1 MDSSLFR
8 LSLHHAKA
16 ICIFKLNLI
25 QMQKQIYFV
34 NYQVFTLIV
43 TEV

>member
-8 LSLHHAKA
+8 LSLHRAKA
-16 ICIFKLNLI
+16 MSIFKLNLI
-25 QMQKQIYFV
+25 QRQKQIYFV
-34 NYQVFTLIV
+34 KYQGFTLIV